1 MGRLAELVRPY
12 HHDPVAMRAAIAI
25 LLVGCASSTAPD
37 PGLEGLAIDRVAPS
51 TIIPGTK
58 LHVRGASF
66 VDEQWGE
73 ATLHLS
79 GDGVDLRLPA
89 RFVDFSTLTV
99 AIDAGTIAEVGNRDF
114 RGTARVDVV
123 ATSDGETYSTDELVV
138 ELSFRDKID

>member
-1 MGRLAELVRPY
+1 MGRLHERLRHY
-12 HHDPVAMRAAIAI
+12 HRDPAVTMRAAIAI

-37 PGLEGLAIDRVAPS
+37 PGLEGLAIDKLAPT

-66 VDEQWGE
+66 VDEQWGT
-73 ATLHLS
+73 ATLHLA

-99 AIDAGTIAEVGNRDF
+99 AIDAGTIEEIGGRDL
-114 RGTARVDVV
+114 RGTARIDVV
-123 ATSDGETYSTDELVV
+123 AA
-138 ELSFRDKID
+138 